1 MVSITDNGHLL
12 HHPDQPEL
20 FEVNVRRMLML
31 SERQR
36 ELFASF
42 HQAIENEG
50 ILDQKTSH
58 LIKIAA
64 AMSFGCSP

>member
-1 MVSITDNGHLL
+1 
-12 HHPDQPEL
+12 
-20 FEVNVRRMLML
+20 ML
-31 SERQR
+31 SENQK

-42 HQAIENEG
+42 HYAIENEG

-58 LIKIAA
+58 MIKIAS

>member
-1 MVSITDNGHLL
+1 
-12 HHPDQPEL
+12 
-20 FEVNVRRMLML
+20 ML
-31 SERQR
+31 SEKQR

-50 ILDQKTSH
+50 NLDQKSSH

-64 AMSFGCSP
+64 AMAYGCSP